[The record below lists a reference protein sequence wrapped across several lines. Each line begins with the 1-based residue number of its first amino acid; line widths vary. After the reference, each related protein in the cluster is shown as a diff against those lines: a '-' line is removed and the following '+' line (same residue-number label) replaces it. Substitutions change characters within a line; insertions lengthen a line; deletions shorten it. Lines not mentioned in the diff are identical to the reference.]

1 MANDSDTIE
10 ELTNGVSSRRTQ
22 LLMDMSAEIGVPAI
36 DGAADADVAGPSW
49 NNGGPRGY
57 TPKRATGVPVR
68 TVVATLREIASK

>member
-1 MANDSDTIE
+1 MREDLAHSIRDYLSEIE
-10 ELTNGVSSRRTQ
+10 W
-22 LLMDMSAEIGVPAI
+22 AHI
-36 DGAADADVAGPSW
+36 DVAGPSW